1 VSKDQKIMQ
10 EAHQL
15 VKFLIQRLYQLRDS
29 DSQMVE
35 DTIPLLERAS
45 NWVNVDE
52 EIDPEIRKSKTK

>member
-1 VSKDQKIMQ
+1 MQ